1 MIEHG
6 FDLRVYWEDT
16 DAGGIVYY
24 ANVLRFME
32 RARTEWLR
40 SLGVQQ
46 QRLRVD
52 EHVLFV
58 VADARLRW
66 HAPARLD
73 DALRVNTRLVE
84 RGRASLRL
92 RQAVR
97 RGDTLIADGDVR
109 IGCVDAGTF
118 MPRRIPNSVNERLA

>member
-24 ANVLRFME
+24 ANILRFME

-52 EHVLFV
+52 ERVLFV
-58 VADARLRW
+58 VADAQLRW

-73 DALRVNTRLVE
+73 DALHVSTRLVE

-92 RQAVR
+92 QQSVR
-97 RGDTLIADGDVR
+97 RADTLIADGDVR

-118 MPRRIPNSVNERLA
+118 MPRRIPNSVTARLA